1 MIIPRDADFP
11 MSNAP
16 PTAEAPALIEPAHD
30 RTPGPEEARALLRE
44 CGREFCSRLFDATR
58 ASLDLASDLFESASG
73 VPDGEIESF
82 RAKRSEWSE
91 RFERA
96 FNESLAQWHAGH
108 RRTGRRPDRD
118 ASAASLSVMT
128 PIDQEKQ
135 AALVEATAFLR
146 RFTRREHDA
155 LNARVGVLVPS
166 PTRDL
171 DNPFGPDYVLDA
183 LGVASR
189 GVYPQPLIW
198 RSLMVRVLADL
209 TATINKIYISQNRM
223 LADRGVLPD
232 MKAALRARSELR
244 PSDDKELLPTF
255 SRLLSEVG
263 ALPTD
268 IVVPSL
274 SDAGLPGVSVG
285 AASVPPSAGI
295 QPGAPGNAVVAATG
309 NYAPAPEILAALAA
323 LAELAKGSTNA
334 RAITA
339 SPAAAGDFPDLDPMM
354 ALGTSTPLFTTLGH
368 WQRLDLPAALQQAL
382 PPQDEGD
389 TARALPQNLV
399 PHIRAAVAGQVEN
412 PADRIAMDVIALLFD
427 YVFRD
432 SSIPDRL
439 RTLFGRLQVPIVK
452 AALLDRAFFSDRRH
466 PARLLLDHLAEG
478 AIGATADERYCAAFE
493 SAATRVI
500 DNVSRDFEIDVA
512 VFAQADA
519 ALLAFLESERR
530 ESAPAL
536 NDQVAGA
543 LAAEESE
550 ADRAQVR
557 ALVRD
562 HLAGL
567 ELPFLVRTFAETV
580 WADYLTALHKSP
592 GPESDAWRGAL
603 TTLDDLLWSI
613 VVKERTAQKAH
624 LTKMIPGLIT
634 GLRRGCT
641 AVAVDSERAKSF
653 FDALYGLHMAALK
666 PGAVAVAAVA
676 PARTA
681 GDGAPATTQAQ
692 APVPQSTAL
701 AAPVNVHD
709 FVSEMAVGTWLTFG
723 IGATPVNARLSWV
736 SPLRSKYVFTSR
748 SRTQAFV
755 FSPEELAFELGT
767 GRASLVVEP
776 VPLFDRAVSAA
787 LDSLA
792 AKRPQQKAA

>member
-1 MIIPRDADFP
+1 
-11 MSNAP
+11 MSSPAP
-16 PTAEAPALIEPAHD
+16 PAELSTLLEAAHD
-30 RTPGPEEARALLRE
+30 HTPGPEEAQALLRE
-44 CGREFCSRLFDATR
+44 CGREFCSRLFEATR
-58 ASLDLASDLFESASG
+58 ASLDLATDLFESATG
-73 VPDGEIESF
+73 IPDGEIESF
-82 RAKRSEWSE
+82 RSKRSEWIE
-91 RFERA
+91 RFEHA
-96 FNESLAQWHAGH
+96 FNESLTKWQAGQ

-146 RFTRREHDA
+146 RFTRREQDA
-155 LNARVGVLVPS
+155 LNARIGVLVPS
-166 PTRDL
+166 PSRER
-171 DNPFGPDYVLDA
+171 DNPFCPEYVLDA

-189 GVYPQPLIW
+189 SVYPQPRIS

-209 TATINKIYISQNRM
+209 TPTINKIYISQNRM

-232 MKAALRARSELR
+232 MKAALRARSEFR
-244 PSDDKELLPTF
+244 PTDDSELLPTF
-255 SRLLSEVG
+255 SRMLSEVG

-268 IVVPSL
+268 IVIPPL
-274 SDAGLPGVSVG
+274 SDATGSGGPGLASGVS
-285 AASVPPSAGI
+285 PSSST
-295 QPGAPGNAVVAATG
+295 PLGAPASAPAAV
-309 NYAPAPEILAALAA
+309 NYTPAPEILAALAA
-323 LAELAKGSTNA
+323 LAELAKGATTA
-334 RAITA
+334 QIATA

-368 WQRLDLPAALQQAL
+368 WQRLNLPAALQQAL
-382 PPQDEGD
+382 PPPAQGD
-389 TARALPQNLV
+389 TVRALPQNLV

-412 PADRIAMDVIALLFD
+412 QTDRIAMDVIALLFD

-432 SSIPDRL
+432 SSIPDRM
-439 RTLFGRLQVPIVK
+439 RMLFGRLQVPIVK

-466 PARLLLDHLAEG
+466 PARLFLDHLAEG
-478 AIGATADERYCAAFE
+478 AIGATADDAYCSAFE
-493 SAATRVI
+493 SAATRVV
-500 DNVSRDFEIDVA
+500 DNVCRDFEIDVA
-512 VFAQADA
+512 VFARADSD
-519 ALLAFLESERR
+519 LVAFLESERR
-530 ESAPAL
+530 EAAPAL
-536 NDQVAGA
+536 NDQVAVA
-543 LAAEESE
+543 LAAEESD

-580 WADYLTALHKSP
+580 WADYLTVLHKNP
-592 GPESDAWRGAL
+592 GPESDAWHSAL
-603 TTLDDLLWSI
+603 ATLDDLLWSI
-613 VVKERTAQKAH
+613 LVKERTAQKAH
-624 LTKMIPGLIT
+624 LTKMIPRLVG

-641 AVAVDSERAKSF
+641 AVAVESDRAKSF

-666 PGAVAVAAVA
+666 PAAAAAVPTPLATTVA
-676 PARTA
+676 PAKQ
-681 GDGAPATTQAQ
+681 GAAA
-692 APVPQSTAL
+692 VPT
-701 AAPVNVHD
+701 NVHD

-723 IGATPVNARLSWV
+723 VGATPVNARLSWV

-792 AKRPQQKAA
+792 AKRPPEKVAA

>member
-1 MIIPRDADFP
+1 GRD
-11 MSNAP
+11 
-16 PTAEAPALIEPAHD
+16 
-30 RTPGPEEARALLRE
+30 
-44 CGREFCSRLFDATR
+44 FCSRLFEATR
-58 ASLDLASDLFESASG
+58 ASLDLASDLFESATG
-73 VPDGEIESF
+73 VPDGEIESV
-82 RAKRSEWSE
+82 RGKRSEWIE

-96 FNESLAQWHAGH
+96 FKESLAQWQAGH
-108 RRTGRRPDRD
+108 RRTGRRPDRG
-118 ASAASLSVMT
+118 ASAASLSVLT

-171 DNPFGPDYVLDA
+171 DNPFGPEYVLDA
-183 LGVASR
+183 LGVTSR
-189 GVYPQPLIW
+189 GVYPQPRIW

-209 TATINKIYISQNRM
+209 TPTINKIYISQNRM

-244 PSDDKELLPTF
+244 PTDDKELLPTF

-268 IVVPSL
+268 IAIPSL
-274 SDAGLPGVSVG
+274 SDARPPGDSAEAPG
-285 AASVPPSAGI
+285 ASPSAAT
-295 QPGAPGNAVVAATG
+295 PLGAPASAVASTGG

-323 LAELAKGSTNA
+323 LAELAKGSTSA
-334 RAITA
+334 RPITA
-339 SPAAAGDFPDLDPMM
+339 SPTAAGDFPDLDPMM

-368 WQRLDLPAALQQAL
+368 WQRLDLPVALQQAL
-382 PPQDEGD
+382 PPKDEGD
-389 TARALPQNLV
+389 RPRALPQNLV

-478 AIGATADERYCAAFE
+478 AIGATADESYCAAFE

-500 DNVSRDFEIDVA
+500 ENVCRDFEIDVA

-519 ALLAFLESERR
+519 DLLAFLESERR
-530 ESAPAL
+530 EAAPAL

-550 ADRAQVR
+550 ADRSQVR

-567 ELPFLVRTFAETV
+567 ELPFLVRTFAET
-580 WADYLTALHKSP
+580 
-592 GPESDAWRGAL
+592 
-603 TTLDDLLWSI
+603 
-613 VVKERTAQKAH
+613 
-624 LTKMIPGLIT
+624 
-634 GLRRGCT
+634 
-641 AVAVDSERAKSF
+641 
-653 FDALYGLHMAALK
+653 
-666 PGAVAVAAVA
+666 
-676 PARTA
+676 
-681 GDGAPATTQAQ
+681 
-692 APVPQSTAL
+692 
-701 AAPVNVHD
+701 
-709 FVSEMAVGTWLTFG
+709 
-723 IGATPVNARLSWV
+723 
-736 SPLRSKYVFTSR
+736 
-748 SRTQAFV
+748 
-755 FSPEELAFELGT
+755 
-767 GRASLVVEP
+767 
-776 VPLFDRAVSAA
+776 
-787 LDSLA
+787 
-792 AKRPQQKAA
+792 